1 MGGSGRLPSTERGC
15 LRLSKD
21 LSSLLKEHGEG
32 WCLETRMIKR
42 KDDGK
47 HAERARRC

>member
-1 MGGSGRLPSTERGC
+1 MPLSTERGY

-21 LSSLLKEHGEG
+21 LFSWRKEPGEG

-42 KDDGK
+42 KDDGI
-47 HAERARRC
+47 HAEQESVKYA